1 LLAVIVWIALVVWL
15 GLVVWSLSVV
25 RAAAG
30 ADPPTPDRAGTPPS
44 GLPFARRRRAIT
56 IGQGIALAGVL
67 AATVLVSD
75 ESQWEPL
82 PLTGLLALLVLGSD
96 ILVLDAK
103 RFRIGGSF
111 TGLVLA
117 MALLGP
123 APAAAIGV
131 LSVLV
136 DQLRAHNPLPRLITN
151 VAAWATFP
159 LVGGL
164 LIDWAAAALD
174 VREDD
179 LMFSLLILGAFMVAN
194 LLNFFLIAGDY
205 AFHNRVPLAQEFR
218 TIFVPV
224 LPSELVSA
232 LLCVLVA
239 AVYVQIGFAALALL
253 VVVLV
258 TFQYLLRELLISQDR
273 AERLAAL
280 QIGVL
285 TSMIETLALRD
296 RMTARHSAAVARYA
310 REIALAMGRPQDE
323 RDLVHTA
330 GLLHDIGK
338 FAFPDSILL
347 VPQLT
352 DEQWELVK
360 RHPVDGARIVRRV
373 EGYGPVA
380 DIILCHHERWD
391 GAGYPRGLA
400 GDEIPAEARI
410 LAVADAYEAMT
421 ADRAYR
427 AALGHDAAQE
437 ELRAGAGTQFDPE
450 IVEAFIAVLTPR
462 APRARR
468 QIVSR
473 AA

>member
-1 LLAVIVWIALVVWL
+1 MPTRSKWLLAGEVAL
-15 GLVVWSLSVV
+15 LVAAGIT
-25 RAAAG
+25 AAAYSET
-30 ADPPTPDRAGTPPS
+30 ADWQPPE
-44 GLPFARRRRAIT
+44 L
-56 IGQGIALAGVL
+56 LVVL
-67 AATVLVSD
+67 AALAIGSD
-75 ESQWEPL
+75 
-82 PLTGLLALLVLGSD
+82 LLALRQK
-96 ILVLDAK
+96 AQ
-103 RFRIGGSF
+103 RISGSF
-111 TGLVLA
+111 LALVLA

-123 APAAAIGV
+123 APAAAIAV
-131 LSVLV
+131 LCVLV
-136 DQLRAHNPLPRLITN
+136 DQVRAHNPLPRLITN

-164 LIDWAAAALD
+164 LIDWAAGAWD
-174 VREDD
+174 VAEDD

-205 AFHNRVPLAQEFR
+205 AFHNRVSLAQEFR

-310 REIALAMGRPQDE
+310 REIARAMQRPKDE
-323 RDLVHTA
+323 LDLVHTA

-347 VPQLT
+347 VPRLT
-352 DEQWELVK
+352 DEQWEIVK
-360 RHPVDGARIVRRV
+360 RHPADGARIVRRV

-380 DIILCHHERWD
+380 DIILCHHERCD
-391 GAGYPRGLA
+391 GTGYPRGLA
-400 GDEIPAEARI
+400 VDDIPLAARMI
-410 LAVADAYEAMT
+410 AVADTYDVMT
-421 ADRAYR
+421 ARDSYR
-427 AALGHDAAQE
+427 ETVSSDAAIA
-437 ELRAGAGTQFDPE
+437 ELRRVAGSQLDPAVVAVFIE
-450 IVEAFIAVLTPR
+450 LLESKQLAFRHADDADFEAELAFEHRVR
-462 APRARR
+462 DYARG
-468 QIVSR
+468 
-473 AA
+473 